1 MFVFQSRLPPMSR
14 PFHMR
19 CATRR
24 SLVWLVTVLLL
35 WQQVALA
42 AYVCP
47 HPSVI
52 AGSEVAATVMTQR
65 SCVDDMQTQPDQ
77 ALCAKH
83 CAPDNSAQPDARSP
97 SVPACVLMALAPVLL
112 AVGAVSCTG
121 AALVP
126 ANQPPPDTPPARLL
140 FCSLLI

>member
-1 MFVFQSRLPPMSR
+1 
-14 PFHMR
+14 MR

-24 SLVWLVTVLLL
+24 SLIWLVTLLLL

-47 HPSVI
+47 HPNVV
-52 AGSEVAATVMTQR
+52 AGSERAATVMTQR
-65 SCVDDMQTQPDQ
+65 SCMDNMQALPDQ

-83 CAPDNSAQPDARSP
+83 CAPDTSAQPDARSP
-97 SVPACVLMALAPVLL
+97 SVPACVLMALAPVLP
-112 AVGAVSCTG
+112 AVGAVSCNG

-126 ANQPPPDTPPARLL
+126 ANQPPPDPPPARLL